1 MSRNLE
7 QATLGSIFELYFL
20 KFILC
25 TMYMSYHIRCEQI
38 CRGSR
43 TFLPT
48 SSPREN
54 SSKIFS
60 VALKSLILNYWL
72 LLASQPILHFSL
84 MVKFDEVRTGG
95 NMMPTATLAVGTTE
109 GKKEKT
115 QKASFQENQWNV
127 SWWAKWEERQ
137 LSTK

>member
-1 MSRNLE
+1 
-7 QATLGSIFELYFL
+7 
-20 KFILC
+20 
-25 TMYMSYHIRCEQI
+25 
-38 CRGSR
+38 
-43 TFLPT
+43 
-48 SSPREN
+48 
-54 SSKIFS
+54 
-60 VALKSLILNYWL
+60 
-72 LLASQPILHFSL
+72 